1 MSPEPAA
8 VTFTAKE
15 LAREAEREV
24 IMRHE
29 VFANRVAAGRM
40 RQDVAD
46 RRIAMMREIAR
57 RLKAQAEAEEPQGQL
72 WHDH

>member
-1 MSPEPAA
+1 MSAEPAA

>member
-1 MSPEPAA
+1 
-8 VTFTAKE
+8 
-15 LAREAEREV
+15 
-24 IMRHE
+24 
-29 VFANRVAAGRM
+29 M